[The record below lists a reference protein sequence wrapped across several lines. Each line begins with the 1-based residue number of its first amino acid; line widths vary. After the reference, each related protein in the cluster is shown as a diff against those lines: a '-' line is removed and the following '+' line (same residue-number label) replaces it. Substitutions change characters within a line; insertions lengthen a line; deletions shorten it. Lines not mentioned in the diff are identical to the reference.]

1 MSTIK
6 TQSTTGKGNSFGNQ
20 KNLTGKGADILLSE
34 INWLY
39 CVALQG
45 LVSALSTRET
55 HLSTGA
61 TSTAA
66 VSSPRGVGEPVR
78 LHPFFRRALACR
90 NSSNSLLSTCSTKS

>member
-6 TQSTTGKGNSFGNQ
+6 TQSTTCKGNSFGNQ

-55 HLSTGA
+55 SVYWGDLNGSRFFPSRCGGASPTASVLLQSAGLPELLKFPIIHLL
-61 TSTAA
+61 
-66 VSSPRGVGEPVR
+66 R
-78 LHPFFRRALACR
+78 
-90 NSSNSLLSTCSTKS
+90 